1 MADNEDEQ
9 GPEQEEAEEV
19 EKQEEQGVQEEVEE
33 EEQSEEGEAA
43 DNDDESDKF
52 VSGVKESP
60 ELVEESLRSEYYSG
74 ISEKDRENL
83 TAVGTS
89 AQERKRGSTS

>member
-43 DNDDESDKF
+43 DNDNDDESDKF

-74 ISEKDRENL
+74 ISEEDRENS
-83 TAVGTS
+83 TAIGPS
-89 AQERKRGSTS
+89 AQCSDL